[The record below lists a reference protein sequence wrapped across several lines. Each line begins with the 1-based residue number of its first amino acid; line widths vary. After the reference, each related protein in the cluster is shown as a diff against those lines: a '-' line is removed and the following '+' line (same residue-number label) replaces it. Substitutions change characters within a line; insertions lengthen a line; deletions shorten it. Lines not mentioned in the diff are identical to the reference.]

1 MNTCRVKSKFKNVRI
16 LLDGVLSSNILTRR
30 LITRPKIKICC
41 YMQFNTQEGN
51 ITTNMKVKIYFTL
64 PKFASRTIV
73 TW

>member
-51 ITTNMKVKIYFTL
+51 ITTNMKVKYIL
-64 PKFASRTIV
+64 PCPNLV
-73 TW
+73 QEQL